1 VSGVLG
7 LTGSANGTIAVTF
20 EERCILAVVSDMF
33 GAQGRHGLE
42 EDLIDEIIALN
53 TLTKANHR
61 WLVID
66 AALGQQAREQAARFH
81 EAIDIDGVIITKM
94 DGTAKGGGALSA
106 VAETGS
112 GIVFIGSGETINDL
126 ERFDPDGF
134 ISRLLGMGD
143 LRALIERAEEAMGD
157 DEIDV
162 NAMLKGKFTLRDMY
176 KQLESIKKMGPLKQ
190 VMGMIP
196 MGGLDM
202 PDDALDVTSVK
213 MERYKIVMDSMTD
226 EELENPTLINSSR
239 TNRIALGAGA
249 KPEEVRELIKYYKTM
264 QKTMKAMRGGMGGG
278 KFNMQRMMK
287 KFGGM

>member
-1 VSGVLG
+1 
-7 LTGSANGTIAVTF
+7 
-20 EERCILAVVSDMF
+20 
-33 GAQGRHGLE
+33 
-42 EDLIDEIIALN
+42 
-53 TLTKANHR
+53 
-61 WLVID
+61 
-66 AALGQQAREQAARFH
+66 
-81 EAIDIDGVIITKM
+81 
-94 DGTAKGGGALSA
+94 
-106 VAETGS
+106 
-112 GIVFIGSGETINDL
+112 
-126 ERFDPDGF
+126 
-134 ISRLLGMGD
+134 
-143 LRALIERAEEAMGD
+143 
-157 DEIDV
+157 
-162 NAMLKGKFTLRDMY
+162 MY